1 MILAIDPGKE
11 KNGLA
16 VLNREGNV
24 LGQEIVPQKEIKGSI
39 LHLLSKHIISVIVV
53 GRSAFGRELEKTLLR
68 MEIKNNIIFVSE
80 KNSTLEARR
89 RYWKDNR
96 PKGLWRLI
104 PTTLRFPPVPVDDYA
119 AVVLG
124 ERYLKG

>member
-24 LGQEIVPQKEIKGSI
+24 LKQEIAPQKEIKETI
-39 LHLLSKHIISVIVV
+39 LQLLSKHVISVIVV
-53 GRSAFGRELEKTLLR
+53 GRSVFGRELEKTLLR
-68 MEIKNNIIFVSE
+68 MDIKNNIIFVSE
-80 KNSTLEARR
+80 KNSTLEARK

-104 PTTLRFPPVPVDDYA
+104 PTSLRFPPVPVDDYA

>member
-16 VLNREGNV
+16 VLNRKGNV
-24 LGQEIVPQKEIKGSI
+24 LGQEIVPQKEIKESI
-39 LHLLSKHIISVIVV
+39 LHLLSKHTISVIVV
-53 GRSAFGRELEKTLLR
+53 GRSVFGRELEKNLLR
-68 MEIKNNIIFVSE
+68 MELKNNIIFVSE

-89 RYWKDNR
+89 RYWSDNR

-104 PTTLRFPPVPVDDYA
+104 PTTLRVPPVPVDDYA